1 MSSALLFVKGNKLL
15 GLDDYINKIKGLLS
29 NYDKYS
35 NIYVV
40 ITDTQFKEYD
50 IVNDND
56 ELMMNNI
63 QTLINLGF
71 DKNVKFIQESR
82 IKNIFINSNV
92 LAKYVFL
99 SKLIKSSY
107 LKNDIYEQ
115 NENNIKASSILGILT
130 MITEMVMFGDCDM
143 YGDYG
148 SKYLLEVAKK
158 IVDKYNS
165 IHGKKLKVPNLIVNR
180 EIMKNMVGLDG
191 NVNVSNKFNNDCP
204 LLSSKEEMKLKIM
217 SIYTDPNH
225 IKVEDKGSIV
235 DNPLFMFVD
244 QLCESKD
251 VKKFFEFDGLEALKV
266 NYEKGGVA
274 DSKVKEMLYHSVLNK
289 FAVCKEKIERD
300 IIVKRLY
307 EDTYQIDNLFNNI
320 NY

>member
-1 MSSALLFVKGNKLL
+1 
-15 GLDDYINKIKGLLS
+15 
-29 NYDKYS
+29 
-35 NIYVV
+35 
-40 ITDTQFKEYD
+40 
-50 IVNDND
+50 
-56 ELMMNNI
+56 MN
-63 QTLINLGF
+63 
-71 DKNVKFIQESR
+71 
-82 IKNIFINSNV
+82 
-92 LAKYVFL
+92 
-99 SKLIKSSY
+99 
-107 LKNDIYEQ
+107 
-115 NENNIKASSILGILT
+115 
-130 MITEMVMFGDCDM
+130 
-143 YGDYG
+143 
-148 SKYLLEVAKK
+148 
-158 IVDKYNS
+158 
-165 IHGKKLKVPNLIVNR
+165 
-180 EIMKNMVGLDG
+180 G

-251 VKKFFEFDGLEALKV
+251 VKKFFEFDGLEELKV

>member
-107 LKNDIYEQ
+107 LN
-115 NENNIKASSILGILT
+115 
-130 MITEMVMFGDCDM
+130 
-143 YGDYG
+143 
-148 SKYLLEVAKK
+148 
-158 IVDKYNS
+158 
-165 IHGKKLKVPNLIVNR
+165 
-180 EIMKNMVGLDG
+180 
-191 NVNVSNKFNNDCP
+191 
-204 LLSSKEEMKLKIM
+204 
-217 SIYTDPNH
+217 
-225 IKVEDKGSIV
+225 
-235 DNPLFMFVD
+235 
-244 QLCESKD
+244 
-251 VKKFFEFDGLEALKV
+251 
-266 NYEKGGVA
+266 
-274 DSKVKEMLYHSVLNK
+274 
-289 FAVCKEKIERD
+289 
-300 IIVKRLY
+300 
-307 EDTYQIDNLFNNI
+307 
-320 NY
+320 